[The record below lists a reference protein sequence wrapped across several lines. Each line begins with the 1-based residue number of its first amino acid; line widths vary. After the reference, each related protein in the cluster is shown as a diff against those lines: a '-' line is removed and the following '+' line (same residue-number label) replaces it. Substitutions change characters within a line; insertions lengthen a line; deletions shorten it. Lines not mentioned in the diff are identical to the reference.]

1 MTDARD
7 EPIPPSSPSVPSP
20 STSAPGTP
28 AETRSPR
35 VRRQPKFALPDHHH
49 EEEAGDRIE
58 AFLEGPPTRRRRSRS
73 HRYHRRRS
81 IAFATDQE
89 WSSTLRYEAA
99 RSARYGRAL
108 AVLVVELTTGAAT
121 ADAATADAA
130 TAGAETTAAAA
141 PGPDLLALRLAE
153 VLGREVRETDRAV
166 RERPDRF
173 LVLLPETGEDE
184 AAHLASRIER
194 GYRGHGEDAL
204 AGGDIHIEIA
214 VPRRGTDPAEA
225 IELAARRLEDE
236 AAVAG

>member
-7 EPIPPSSPSVPSP
+7 EPSPPPSPSVP
-20 STSAPGTP
+20 TPGTEDQGPLGP
-28 AETRSPR
+28 AKPASIRSTRA
-35 VRRQPKFALPDHHH
+35 RRQPKFALPDHHH
-49 EEEAGDRIE
+49 EEETGDRIE

-81 IAFATDQE
+81 IAFATDRE

-108 AVLVVELTTGAAT
+108 AILVVELT
-121 ADAATADAA
+121 ADAAT
-130 TAGAETTAAAA
+130 G
-141 PGPDLLALRLAE
+141 GPDLLAIRLAE

-166 RERPDRF
+166 RERSDRF

-204 AGGDIHIEIA
+204 AAGDIHIEIA

-225 IELAARRLEDE
+225 IELAGRRLEDPTG
-236 AAVAG
+236 VVG